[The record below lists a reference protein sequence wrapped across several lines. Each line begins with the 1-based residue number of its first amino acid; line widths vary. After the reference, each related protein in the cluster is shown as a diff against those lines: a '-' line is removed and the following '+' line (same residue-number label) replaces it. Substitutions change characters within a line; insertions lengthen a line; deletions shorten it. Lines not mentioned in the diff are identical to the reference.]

1 MDFNVNFFKLF
12 SHTFRMVLNTL
23 IGAFDDFLE
32 KYLDRK
38 NLVWSGSVRSP
49 KFGSV
54 RFGKK
59 VFQIRFGS
67 VRWKK
72 TRFGRFLVKTNLTT
86 PGQNFWQCSNGLAST
101 FIGKKLIT
109 TV

>member
-1 MDFNVNFFKLF
+1 MDFYVNFSNFF
-12 SHTFRMVLNTL
+12 SPTFRMILNTL

-38 NLVWSGSVRSP
+38 NLVWFGSVRSP

-59 VFQIRFGS
+59 VFQFRFGS

-72 TRFGRFLVKTNLTT
+72 TRFGRFLLELFS
-86 PGQNFWQCSNGLAST
+86 PSSPNGSKV
-101 FIGKKLIT
+101 FR
-109 TV
+109 VQ